1 MKKIFSVLITLLF
14 VFNAYAQL
22 NTGGQQVFRS
32 LTDNGIRGIGVAYLF
47 SGTNRYEITY
57 NNTFFVRLGVKDFTF
72 LKEIGKPALPARY
85 DIVLIPDGAQ
95 PEIVL
100 KNAPFAP
107 QDGLLIYPALR
118 NATDRYGD
126 PDPEFTL
133 DSAFYQSNT
142 WYPENPVTLVNI
154 IKVKGISLA
163 VIQVCPVQYN
173 PQMRKAKIFSQLDYE
188 VKFSRNKKFFNHKEQ
203 YSAAF
208 LNKLQ
213 NLVLNNVSVKAETD
227 LYFSAKNSLSQSKTA
242 GAKNYIIITHS
253 DYLEAADS
261 LAKWKNQL
269 GYSTEIVSRSSWTSP
284 QVKSEIQSR
293 YQSWSPKPDYV
304 VILGDHDQVPGEIH
318 QDPTYGDNF
327 ATDLYYACMDGAS
340 DYVADLAFGRISVSS
355 ATEAM
360 TVVNKIISYE
370 KNPPVQPAFYSKGV
384 VSAYF
389 QDDDDNSY
397 EDRRFVLTNE
407 EIRNYMQSQQGFTVD
422 RIFEADTG
430 TTPLYYNNGLY
441 ANSEPL
447 PAELLRSNGFAW
459 DGDKNDIAAAL
470 NSADGRL
477 FLAHRDHGYVG
488 GSGWA
493 SPEFVT
499 NDINMLNNGNKL
511 PVVFSI
517 NCHTG
522 EYQLSECFS
531 EKFLRKANGGA
542 VGVFGAAYYSW
553 SGFNDGLI
561 AGMFD
566 AIWASPGLVPN
577 LSGNGD
583 DPVGS
588 PVPHEPV
595 YTMGDVLNQ
604 GIIRMIQTWGD
615 DKYTHELF
623 HYFGDPAMKIWTAFP
638 GTISASHQA
647 SIACHDTSFTINTA
661 SCSHCLATLVV
672 DGELIA
678 SDSLNSTPLTLHFPP
693 VLGSAAVLTIS
704 KHNFRPYIANIPFT
718 STCLRPDFNIAY
730 GNACVGQE
738 IDFTDASGGDILT
751 YNWDFGADALPLTA
765 NTSGPFQVVYSSPG
779 MKIITLTIVNGINSE
794 TYYDSLYIDQP
805 CIYYTEQNHVTT
817 VNACQGMLLDNGST
831 GNYIANSNDTVTIS
845 ALGAASVTLNF
856 VDFDVEPGDNGSC
869 NYDYLEV
876 FDGSNTSATLIGKY
890 CNLTGN
896 TPPPAITSTGSSITL
911 HFYSDG
917 YTQGRGYEIDFNCAT
932 AGLAPSAAFIAE
944 PLNTC
949 DGLINF
955 TDLTTNSPVAFL
967 WNFGDG
973 DTSNLQNPSHNY
985 LANGNYTVSLKAT
998 NAYGDNTFT
1007 RINYISVQRPDAPD
1021 VINDT
1026 VCGPAQAELTALSEG
1041 TINWYDDE
1049 IAGSLVYAGDT
1060 LTTAMLDTITTY
1072 YAESV
1077 TNEIYTAGAPDTLI
1091 GSGGY
1096 YTGTTGHYLIFNC
1109 LTDLT
1114 LVSVDVYA
1122 NLEGNRTIKLQSG
1135 SGADI
1140 LDTIINLAL
1149 GKTTIFLNWSIPAG
1163 TNYRLVNTGPVQRL
1177 FRNSSGAV
1185 YPYTVNDILS
1195 ITGNSYNSSSY
1206 YYFYNW
1212 NVQAGA
1218 CKSVRVPVTA
1228 FVYSAVPDA
1237 SFTFSGPDNIVDF
1250 TNSTADAY
1258 SYEWDFGDGHHSVET
1273 SPTNTF
1279 TSNGSY
1285 IVTLTAT
1292 NSCGYD
1298 IFIDTVDIYSVGI
1311 TENGSF
1317 QNLSINP
1324 NPATES
1330 IVVTWESIAE
1340 NLSLIEISDTYG
1352 QQLFYKSIAARMGIN
1367 SETIDLSGFAQ
1378 GVYLVK
1384 MISGNQKSV
1393 VKLVVL

>member
-1 MKKIFSVLITLLF
+1 MKKISTFFIALLF
-14 VFNAYAQL
+14 VFNAIAQL
-22 NTGGQQVFRS
+22 NTSGPQVYRNIADHG
-32 LTDNGIRGIGVAYLF
+32 TRGISVNYLF
-47 SGTNRYEITY
+47 NGTNRYQITVD
-57 NNTFFVRLGVKDFTF
+57 NTVFARLGVKDFTW
-72 LKEIGKPALPARY
+72 LKVIGKPALPVRY
-85 DIVLIPDGAQ
+85 DVILIPEGAQ
-95 PEIVL
+95 PKIML
-100 KNAPFAP
+100 KNAAFST

-126 PDPEFTL
+126 PEPEFTI

-142 WYPENPVTLVNI
+142 WYPENPVTLLNI
-154 IKVKGISLA
+154 IKIKGISLA
-163 VIQVCPVQYN
+163 LIQVCPVQYN

-188 VKFSRNKKFFNHKEQ
+188 VKFSQNKKFLSQKGQ
-203 YSAAF
+203 YSSGF
-208 LNKLQ
+208 LNNLQ
-213 NLVLNNVSVKAETD
+213 NLVLNNASVKAETESY
-227 LYFSAKNSLSQSKTA
+227 LSAKNSLSQSKTA

-253 DYLEAADS
+253 DYLAAADS

-269 GYSTEIVSRSSWTSP
+269 GYTTEIVSRSSWTSP
-284 QVKSEIQSR
+284 QVKSEIQNR
-293 YQSWSPKPDYV
+293 YQSWSPKPDYF
-304 VILGDHDQVPGEIH
+304 VIIGDHDKVPGEIH

-340 DYVADLAFGRISVSS
+340 DYVADMAFGRISVSS
-355 ATEAM
+355 AAEAM

-370 KNPPVQPAFYSKGV
+370 KNPPVQPAFYSKGI

-389 QDDDDNSY
+389 QDDDANSY

-407 EIRNYMQSQQGFTVD
+407 EIRNYMQSQQAFTVD
-422 RIFEADTG
+422 RIYEADA
-430 TTPLYYNNGLY
+430 TTVPLYYNDGLY

-447 PAELLRSNGFAW
+447 PSELLRSNGYTW

-493 SPEFVT
+493 SPEFVSS
-499 NDINMLNNGNKL
+499 DIDLLNNGTKL

-522 EYQLSECFS
+522 EYQLSECFA

-577 LSGNGD
+577 LTGNGD

-604 GIIRMIQTWGD
+604 GIVRMIQTWGD

-638 GTISASHQA
+638 GVISASHQA
-647 SIACHDTSFTINTA
+647 SIDCHDATFIINTG

-678 SDSLNSTPLTLHFPP
+678 SDSLNSTPLTLHFQP
-693 VLGSAAVLTIS
+693 VLGSSAVLTIS
-704 KHNFRPYIANIPFT
+704 KHNYRPYIANIPFT
-718 STCLRPDFNIAY
+718 STCLRPDFTIAY
-730 GNACVGQE
+730 GNACVGQD

-751 YNWDFGADALPLTA
+751 YNWDFGTDAFPASAT
-765 NTSGPFQVVYSSPG
+765 TSGPHQVSYVTPG
-779 MKIITLTIVNGINSE
+779 MKIITLTIGNGTISE
-794 TYYDSLYIDQP
+794 TYTDSLYIDQP
-805 CIYYTEQNHVTT
+805 CVYYTEQNHATSVI
-817 VNACQGMLLDNGST
+817 ACQGTLRDNGGA
-831 GNYIANSNDTVTIS
+831 GNYFANSNDTVTIS
-845 ALGAASVTLNF
+845 ATGATSVTLNF

-876 FDGSNTSATLIGKY
+876 FDGPNTSATLIGKY

-896 TPPPAITSTGSSITL
+896 TPTATITSGGNSITL

-917 YTQGRGYEIDFNCAT
+917 YVNGRGYEIDFNCVA
-932 AGLAPSAAFIAE
+932 AGQAPSTAFIAG

-949 DGLINF
+949 DGMINF
-955 TDLTTNSPVAFL
+955 TDLTTNAPFAFL

-973 DTSNLQNPSHNY
+973 DTSVLQNPAHTY
-985 LANGNYTVSLKAT
+985 MANGYYTVSLKTT
-998 NAYGDNTFT
+998 NAFGENTFT
-1007 RINYISVQRPDAPD
+1007 RINYINVQRPDAPAA
-1021 VINDT
+1021 INDT
-1026 VCGPAQAELTALSEG
+1026 FCGPAQAQLTALSEG
-1041 TINWYDDE
+1041 TIHWYDDD
-1049 IAGSLVYAGDT
+1049 IAGNLIYTGDT
-1060 LTTAMLDTITTY
+1060 LTTALLDTITTY

-1077 TNEIYTAGAPDTLI
+1077 TNEIFTAGAPDTQI

-1096 YTGTTGHYLIFNC
+1096 YTGTTGHYLNFNC

-1122 NLEGNRTIKLQSG
+1122 DTAGNRTIKLQSG

-1140 LDTIINLAL
+1140 LDTIVYLAS
-1149 GKTTIFLNWSIPAG
+1149 GKTTLYLNWNIPAG

-1177 FRNSSGAV
+1177 FRNTGGAV
-1185 YPYTVNDILS
+1185 YPYTVNGILS
-1195 ITGNSYNSSSY
+1195 ITGSSYNSSTY

-1212 NVQAGA
+1212 KVQAGA

-1228 FVYSAVPDA
+1228 VVSSGLPDA
-1237 SFTFSGPDNIVDF
+1237 SFTINGPDNIVTF
-1250 TNSTADAY
+1250 TNTSAGAC
-1258 SYEWDFGDGHHSVET
+1258 SYEWDFGDGQHSVET
-1273 SPTNTF
+1273 SPTNTY
-1279 TSNGSY
+1279 TTNGTY
-1285 IVTLTAT
+1285 IITLTAT
-1292 NSCGYD
+1292 NSCGEDSYS
-1298 IFIDTVDIYSVGI
+1298 DTVDIYSVGI
-1311 TENGSF
+1311 NENSSV
-1317 QNLSINP
+1317 QNLTISP
-1324 NPATES
+1324 NPANES
-1330 IVVTWESIAE
+1330 IVVSWNSPSE
-1340 NLSLIEISDTYG
+1340 NSGVIEISDSYG
-1352 QQLFYKSIAARMGIN
+1352 QQLMYKSVAVRRGVNYEM
-1367 SETIDLSGFAQ
+1367 IDLSGFAQ

-1384 MISGNQKSV
+1384 MVSGNQKSI